1 MLGGGLVGFAGS
13 GLFLVWRN
21 WHGFLELMARLGF
34 PVSGFPTSWR
44 ECSILRALAIAVA
57 KMNLEICSLAAIFGA
72 VLGILIGK
80 WIPKIVIVVTVVIY
94 ALLIA
99 SFTTN

>member
-13 GLFLVWRN
+13 GLFLL
-21 WHGFLELMARLGF
+21 HDAFARDADNF
-34 PVSGFPTSWR
+34 PFPTTWR
-44 ECSILRALAIAVA
+44 EFSMVFVSVLRFATL
-57 KMNLEICSLAAIFGA
+57 KLKICSLAAIVGA
-72 VLGILIGK
+72 VVGILIGT

-99 SFTTN
+99 SFTTK